1 MSVASESVVPSAFAR
16 ASVALR
22 IALRELR
29 GGVRGFG
36 VFLACLAIG
45 VTAIAGVGSF
55 ARALSDGMLCE
66 GERILGG
73 DISFSIIHRQV
84 NPAEMDFLKG
94 RGVVSEIA
102 SMRAMTRVTNG
113 AATLVELKAVDG
125 NYPLNGRIELDPNV
139 PLPRALQKV
148 GNRYGAVAEPTLLLR
163 LGVTPGAEIKI
174 GEATFLIT
182 ASIVSEPDRV
192 AAGVGFGP
200 RLIISQ
206 EALQATGLI
215 QPGSL
220 VRWSY
225 RVRMADPS
233 QASIQSM
240 QAQARDLFP
249 NAGWEIRTRSS
260 VSPQLERN
268 VRRLAEFLTL
278 VGLTAL
284 LVGGV
289 GVANAVMHYL
299 ERKRADIATLK
310 AVGASGGTVFSIY
323 LAEIGIIAI
332 LGIALGLVVG
342 TALPFL
348 VTSLFGKL
356 IPLPLAPGI
365 HLSVMALATA
375 FGILVALAFA
385 LWPLGRAH
393 DVPVSALFRDTVSED
408 RRLPRR
414 RYIAMV
420 VLAVASLA
428 ALALLVAESRRIAL
442 IYIVAAAGIF
452 LVLRLLAWG
461 LMALAAKLPRPR
473 STALRLALVNIH
485 RPGALTPSVVLS
497 LGLGLALL
505 VTLTLI
511 DGNLRRQLTQSLP
524 KSAPSFFFV
533 DVPSHD
539 VERFNAFIKQNGG
552 TGELTE
558 VPMLRGRILRVK
570 DVAADQVKV
579 DPEQAWVLQ
588 SDRGITFTE
597 ALPEGSMLV
606 AGEWWPQDYNGPP
619 LVSFEKRAADGLGVK
634 VGDKV
639 AVNVL
644 GRTIEATIANLRT
657 VEWES
662 LGINFVMLF
671 SPNTFRGAPHTILA
685 TLSYPDGGN
694 QKAEIELQRA
704 VANEFPAI
712 TTVRVKEALDAINT
726 LVADLAV
733 AVRSASSVTLIASI
747 LVLAGALA
755 AGHHSRVYDAV
766 ILKTLGATR
775 RRLLLAYGIE
785 YAILGLA
792 TAIFATAAGAVAAWF
807 VVENVMNFRFRFEPA
822 AAGAAAL
829 TAVVL
834 TIGLGLIGT
843 WRALGQ
849 KPAPVLR
856 NL

>member
-1 MSVASESVVPSAFAR
+1 MSLAAGAPQASFFSRYAI
-16 ASVALR
+16 ALKL
-22 IALRELR
+22 ALRELR

-55 ARALSDGMLCE
+55 ARALSDGMLRE

-73 DISFSIIHRQV
+73 DISFSLIHRQAD
-84 NPAEMDFLKG
+84 PAEMTFLKG
-94 RGVVSEIA
+94 KGAVSEIA
-102 SMRAMTRVTNG
+102 SLRAMARVTNG
-113 AATLVELKAVDG
+113 AATLVELKAVDDA
-125 NYPLNGRIELDPNV
+125 YPLNGKVELDPNV
-139 PLPRALQKV
+139 PLGRALQKV
-148 GNRYGAVAEPTLLLR
+148 GERYGAVAEQALLIR
-163 LGVTPGAEIKI
+163 LGILPGTEIKI
-174 GEATFLIT
+174 GEATFLVT
-182 ASIVSEPDRV
+182 AAIVQEPDRV
-192 AAGVGFGP
+192 AAGIGFGP

-206 EALQATGLI
+206 EGLQATGLI

-225 RVRMADPS
+225 RVRLNDPGYP
-233 QASIQSM
+233 AIQFM
-240 QAQARDLFP
+240 QEQARDLFP
-249 NAGWEIRTRSS
+249 NAGWEVRTRSS

-284 LVGGV
+284 LIGGV

-299 ERKRADIATLK
+299 DRKRADIATLK

-323 LAEIGIIAI
+323 LAEIGIIA
-332 LGIALGLVVG
+332 GIGIVIGLIFG
-342 TALPFL
+342 TLLPFAIA
-348 VTSLFGKL
+348 SFFGRL
-356 IPLPLAPGI
+356 IPLPLAPGF
-365 HLSVMALATA
+365 HPDVMLLATA

-393 DVPVSALFRDTVSED
+393 DVPVSALFRDNVEQTS
-408 RRLPRR
+408 RLPRT
-414 RYIAMV
+414 RYIAFV
-420 VLAVASLA
+420 VLAVAALA
-428 ALALLVAESRRIAL
+428 ALALLTAESRRIAL
-442 IYIVAAAGIF
+442 IYIVAAAAIF

-461 LMALAAKLPRPR
+461 LMRIAARLPRPR
-473 STALRLALVNIH
+473 STALRLALANTH

-511 DGNLRRQLTQSLP
+511 DTNLRRQLTQALP

-533 DVPSHD
+533 DVPSND
-539 VERFNAFIKQNGG
+539 VERFNAFIKQNGSG
-552 TGELTE
+552 GELTE
-558 VPMLRGRILRVK
+558 VPMLRGRILSVK
-570 DVAADQVKV
+570 GVPADQVKV
-579 DPEQAWVLQ
+579 EAEQAWVLQ

-597 ALPEGSMLV
+597 TLPAGSVLV
-606 AGEWWPQDYNGPP
+606 SGAWWSKDYSGPP
-619 LVSFEKRAADGLGVK
+619 LVSFEKRAADGLGLK

-639 AVNVL
+639 SVNVL
-644 GRTIEATIANLRT
+644 GRTIEATIANLRM

-685 TLSYPDGGN
+685 TLTYPNGGD
-694 QKAEIELQRA
+694 QRLELDLQRA
-704 VANEFPAI
+704 VANEFPAV
-712 TTVRVKEALDAINT
+712 TTVRVKEALQAINT
-726 LVADLAV
+726 VVSDIAV
-733 AVRSASSVTLIASI
+733 AVRGASAITLIASI

-775 RRLLLAYGIE
+775 ARLVLAYAIE
-785 YAILGLA
+785 YAILGLS
-792 TAIFATAAGAVAAWF
+792 TALFATAAGAIAAAF
-807 VVENVMNFRFRFEPA
+807 VVENVMNFSFRFDPRA
-822 AAGAAAL
+822 AAIAAS
-829 TAVVL
+829 TAVLL

>member
-1 MSVASESVVPSAFAR
+1 MSAVTANGASPSRLFV
-16 ASVALR
+16 SLKL
-22 IALRELR
+22 ALRELR

-55 ARALSDGMLCE
+55 ARALSDGMLRE
-66 GERILGG
+66 GGRILGG
-73 DISFSIIHRQV
+73 DISFSLIHRQT
-84 NPAEMDFLKG
+84 NPAEMDFLRS
-94 RGVVSEIA
+94 RGTVSEIA

-113 AATLVELKAVDG
+113 AATLVELKAVDA
-125 NYPLNGRIELDPNV
+125 NYPLDGKIELDPKV

-148 GNRYGAVAEPTLLLR
+148 GNRYGAVAEQTLLLR

-174 GEATFLIT
+174 GDATFVIT

-200 RLIISQ
+200 RLIVSQ
-206 EALQATGLI
+206 EGLQATGLV

-225 RVRMADPS
+225 RVKLAD
-233 QASIQSM
+233 QSDTSLLFT
-240 QAQARDLFP
+240 QRQARDLFP

-260 VSPQLERN
+260 ASPQLERN

-299 ERKRADIATLK
+299 ERKRADIATFK

-323 LAEIGIIAI
+323 LAEIGIIALI
-332 LGIALGLVVG
+332 GIGIGVVLGSAIPFVV
-342 TALPFL
+342 THF
-348 VTSLFGKL
+348 FGRA

-365 HLSVMALATA
+365 HLSVIALSAT
-375 FGILVALAFA
+375 FGLLVALAFA

-393 DVPVSALFRDTVSED
+393 DVPVSALFRDSVEQT
-408 RRLPRR
+408 RRFPRP
-414 RYIAMV
+414 RYVAMV
-420 VLAVASLA
+420 VAAIVVLAG
-428 ALALLVAESRRIAL
+428 LALLVAESRRIAL
-442 IYIVAAAGIF
+442 IYIVAAASIF
-452 LVLRLLAWG
+452 LVLRLLALG
-461 LMALAAKLPRPR
+461 LMAIAARLPRPR
-473 STALRLALVNIH
+473 STALRLALANIH

-511 DGNLRRQLTQSLP
+511 DGNLRRQLTQALP

-533 DVPSHD
+533 DIPSTD
-539 VERFNAFIKQNGG
+539 VERFNAFVKQTAPNA
-552 TGELTE
+552 ELTE
-558 VPMLRGRILRVK
+558 VPMLRGRILKVK
-570 DVAADQVKV
+570 GVPAEQVKP
-579 DPEQAWVLQ
+579 DSEQAWVLQ
-588 SDRGITFTE
+588 SDRGITYTDT
-597 ALPEGSMLV
+597 LPEGSVLTE
-606 AGEWWPQDYNGPP
+606 GEWWPKDYAGPP
-619 LVSFEKRAADGLGVK
+619 LVSFEKRAADGLGLR

-639 AVNVL
+639 SVNVL
-644 GRTIEATIANLRT
+644 GRTIEAQIANLRT

-685 TLSYPDGGN
+685 TLAYPGGGN

-704 VANEFPAI
+704 VASEFPAV
-712 TTVRVKEALDAINT
+712 TAVRVKEALEAINS
-726 LVADLAV
+726 LVADIAV
-733 AVRSASSVTLIASI
+733 AVRGASAVTLIASI

-775 RRLLLAYGIE
+775 ARLVFAYGIE

-822 AAGAAAL
+822 AAGIAAL
-829 TAVVL
+829 TAVLL

>member
-1 MSVASESVVPSAFAR
+1 MSAITASGASPSRMFV
-16 ASVALR
+16 SLKL
-22 IALRELR
+22 ALRELR

-55 ARALSDGMLCE
+55 ARALSDGMLRE
-66 GERILGG
+66 GGRILGG
-73 DISFSIIHRQV
+73 DISFSLIHRQTS
-84 NPAEMDFLKG
+84 PAEMDFLKS
-94 RGVVSEIA
+94 RGAVSEIA

-113 AATLVELKAVDG
+113 AATLVELKAVDA
-125 NYPLNGRIELDPNV
+125 NYPLDGKIELDPKV

-174 GEATFLIT
+174 GDATFVIT

-200 RLIISQ
+200 RLIVSQ
-206 EALQATGLI
+206 EGLQATGLV

-225 RVRMADPS
+225 RVKLADQS
-233 QASIQSM
+233 DASLLSTQV
-240 QAQARDLFP
+240 QARDLFP

-260 VSPQLERN
+260 ASPQLERN

-299 ERKRADIATLK
+299 ERKRADIATFK

-323 LAEIGIIAI
+323 LAEIGIIALI
-332 LGIALGLVVG
+332 GISIGVVLGSAIPFVV
-342 TALPFL
+342 THF
-348 VTSLFGKL
+348 FGRA

-365 HLSVMALATA
+365 HLSVIALSAA
-375 FGILVALAFA
+375 FGLLVALAFA

-393 DVPVSALFRDTVSED
+393 DVPVSALFRDSVEQT
-408 RRLPRR
+408 RRFPRP
-414 RYIAMV
+414 RYVVMVVAAIV
-420 VLAVASLA
+420 VLAG
-428 ALALLVAESRRIAL
+428 LALLVAESRRIAL
-442 IYIVAAAGIF
+442 IYIVAAAAIF

-461 LMALAAKLPRPR
+461 LMAIAVKLPRPR
-473 STALRLALVNIH
+473 STALRLALANIH

-511 DGNLRRQLTQSLP
+511 DGNLRRQLTQALP

-533 DVPSHD
+533 DIPSTD
-539 VERFNAFIKQNGG
+539 VERFNAFVKQAAPDA
-552 TGELTE
+552 ELTE
-558 VPMLRGRILRVK
+558 VPMLRGRILKVK
-570 DVAADQVKV
+570 EVPAEQVK
-579 DPEQAWVLQ
+579 PNSEQAWVLQ
-588 SDRGITFTE
+588 SDRGITYTDT
-597 ALPEGSMLV
+597 LPEGSVLTE
-606 AGEWWPQDYNGPP
+606 GEWWPKDYSGPP
-619 LVSFEKRAADGLGVK
+619 LVSFEKRAADGLGLR

-639 AVNVL
+639 SVNVL
-644 GRTIEATIANLRT
+644 GRTIDATIANLRT

-685 TLSYPDGGN
+685 TLAYPGGGN
-694 QKAEIELQRA
+694 QKAEIELQRS
-704 VANEFPAI
+704 VASEFPAV
-712 TTVRVKEALDAINT
+712 TAVRVKEALEAINT
-726 LVADLAV
+726 LVADIAV
-733 AVRSASSVTLIASI
+733 AVRGASAVTLIASI

-775 RRLLLAYGIE
+775 ARLVFAYGIE

-822 AAGAAAL
+822 AAGLAAL
-829 TAVVL
+829 TAVLL

>member
-1 MSVASESVVPSAFAR
+1 MSAVPANDSSLSR
-16 ASVALR
+16 AGVSLR

-29 GGVRGFG
+29 SGVRGFG

-55 ARALSDGMLCE
+55 ARALTDGMLRE
-66 GERILGG
+66 GSRILGG
-73 DISFSIIHRQV
+73 DIAFSLIHRQAG
-84 NPAEMDFLKG
+84 AEEMGFFKAQG
-94 RGVVSEIA
+94 AVSEIA
-102 SMRAMTRVTNG
+102 SMRAMTRAASG

-125 NYPLNGRIELDPNV
+125 AYPLVGRMQTDPQV
-139 PLPRALQKV
+139 PLSRALQKV
-148 GNRYGAVAEPTLLLR
+148 GNRYGAVAEQTLLLR
-163 LGVTPGAEIKI
+163 LGITPGVEVKI
-174 GEATFLIT
+174 GDATFLIT
-182 ASIVSEPDRV
+182 AVIMSEPDRV
-192 AAGVGFGP
+192 ATGVGFGP
-200 RLIISQ
+200 RLIVSQ
-206 EALQATGLI
+206 EGLAATGLI

-225 RVRMADPS
+225 RVRLAEGNHAALENT
-233 QASIQSM
+233 QR
-240 QAQARDLFP
+240 QARDLFP
-249 NAGWEIRTRSS
+249 NAGWEIRTRGSA
-260 VSPQLERN
+260 SPQLSRN
-268 VRRLAEFLTL
+268 LQRLAEFLTL

-299 ERKRADIATLK
+299 ERKRGDIATLK

-323 LAEIGIIAI
+323 LAEIGLIAI
-332 LGIALGLVVG
+332 AGIALGVIAG

-348 VTSLFGKL
+348 VASFFGKL

-365 HLSVMALATA
+365 HLSVIALATA

-393 DVPVSALFRDTVSED
+393 DVPVSALFRDTVEQTQ
-408 RRLPRR
+408 RLPRP

-420 VLAVASLA
+420 ALAVVSLA
-428 ALALLVAESRRIAL
+428 ALALLVAENRRIAL
-442 IYIVAAAGIF
+442 IYIVAAAAIF
-452 LVLRLLAWG
+452 LVLRLLAWA
-461 LMALAAKLPRPR
+461 LMAIAARLPRPR
-473 STALRLALVNIH
+473 STALRLALANIH

-511 DGNLRRQLTQSLP
+511 DGNMRRQLTQALP

-533 DVPSHD
+533 DIPSND
-539 VERFNAFIKQNGG
+539 VERFNAFIRQNSGEA
-552 TGELTE
+552 ELTE

-570 DVAADQVKV
+570 GVPADQVKV
-579 DPEQAWVLQ
+579 DAEQAWVLQ
-588 SDRGITFTE
+588 SDRGITFTDTF
-597 ALPEGSMLV
+597 PEGSTLI
-606 AGEWWPQDYNGPP
+606 AGEWWAKDYAGPP
-619 LVSFEKRAADGLGVK
+619 LVSFEKRAADGLGLK

-639 AVNVL
+639 SVNVL

-694 QKAEIELQRA
+694 QKAEVELQRA
-704 VANEFPAI
+704 VAGEFPAV
-712 TTVRVKEALDAINT
+712 TTVRVKEALQAINA
-726 LVADLAV
+726 LIADIAV
-733 AVRSASSVTLIASI
+733 AVRGASAVTLIASI

-755 AGHHSRVYDAV
+755 AGHHNRVYDAV

-775 RRLLLAYGIE
+775 GRLVLAYGIE

-792 TAIFATAAGAVAAWF
+792 TAIFATAAGAIAAWF
-807 VVENVMNFRFRFEPA
+807 VVENVMNFRFQFEPA
-822 AAGAAAL
+822 AAGTAAL

-834 TIGLGLIGT
+834 TISLGLIGT

>member
-1 MSVASESVVPSAFAR
+1 MSAVPANGASSLSRFA
-16 ASVALR
+16 VALK

-55 ARALSDGMLCE
+55 ARALSDGMLRE
-66 GERILGG
+66 GGRILGG
-73 DISFSIIHRQV
+73 DIAFSLIHRQA
-84 NPAEMDFLKG
+84 NPAEMDFFRG
-94 RGVVSEIA
+94 RGAVSEIG
-102 SMRAMTRVTNG
+102 SMRAMTRTTSG
-113 AATLVELKAVDG
+113 QATLVELKAVD
-125 NYPLNGRIELDPNV
+125 NAYPLNGKFQLEPNV

-148 GNRYGAVAEPTLLLR
+148 GNRFGAVAEQTLLLR
-163 LGVTPGAEIKI
+163 LGITPGVEIRI

-182 ASIVSEPDRV
+182 GVIVSEPDRV
-192 AAGVGFGP
+192 ATGVGFGP
-200 RLIISQ
+200 RLIVSQ

-225 RVRMADPS
+225 RVRLSDS
-233 QASIQSM
+233 SDGSLSFT
-240 QAQARDLFP
+240 QAQARELFP
-249 NAGWEIRTRSS
+249 NAGWEIRTRASA
-260 VSPQLERN
+260 SPQLERN

-299 ERKRADIATLK
+299 ERKRADIATFK
-310 AVGASGGTVFSIY
+310 AVGAPGGTVFSIY
-323 LAEIGIIAI
+323 LTEIGIIAI
-332 LGIALGLVVG
+332 IGIALGVIAG

-348 VTSLFGKL
+348 ITSLFGAL

-365 HLSVMALATA
+365 HFSVIALATA

-393 DVPVSALFRDTVSED
+393 DVPVSALFRDSVSEE

-414 RYIAMV
+414 RYIVMV
-420 VLAVASLA
+420 AVAVVSLA

-442 IYIVAAAGIF
+442 IYIVAAASIF
-452 LVLRLLAWG
+452 VVLRLLAMA
-461 LMALAAKLPRPR
+461 LMAIAAKLPRPR
-473 STALRLALVNIH
+473 STALRLALANIH

-533 DVPSHD
+533 DVPSND
-539 VERFNAFIKQNGG
+539 VERFNAFIRQHGG

-558 VPMLRGRILRVK
+558 VPMLRGRILGVK
-570 DVAADQVKV
+570 GVPADQVKV
-579 DPEQAWVLQ
+579 DPEQSWVLQ
-588 SDRGITFTE
+588 SDRGITFTDTF
-597 ALPEGSMLV
+597 PEGSALTS
-606 AGEWWPQDYNGPP
+606 GQWWPKDYSGPP
-619 LVSFEKRAADGLGVK
+619 LVSFEKRAADGLGLK

-685 TLSYPDGGN
+685 TLTFPDGGD
-694 QKAEIELQRA
+694 QKAEVELQRL
-704 VANEFPAI
+704 VANEFPAV
-712 TTVRVKEALDAINT
+712 TTVRVKEALQTINA
-726 LVADLAV
+726 LVADIAV
-733 AVRSASSVTLIASI
+733 AVRGASSVTLIASI

-755 AGHHSRVYDAV
+755 AGHHNRVYDAV

-775 RRLLLAYGIE
+775 MRLLFAYGAE

-807 VVENVMNFRFRFEPA
+807 VVENVMNFRFQFEPA
-822 AAGAAAL
+822 AAGLAAL

-834 TIGLGLIGT
+834 TVALGLIGT

>member
-1 MSVASESVVPSAFAR
+1 MSAIPANGASSSRFSVP
-16 ASVALR
+16 LK

-55 ARALSDGMLCE
+55 ARALSDGMLRE
-66 GERILGG
+66 GSRILGG
-73 DISFSIIHRQV
+73 DIAFSLIHRQAS
-84 NPAEMDFLKG
+84 PAEMDFFKG
-94 RGVVSEIA
+94 RGTVSEIGT
-102 SMRAMTRVTNG
+102 MRAMTRATSG

-125 NYPLNGRIELDPNV
+125 VYPLTGQVQLEPNV
-139 PLPRALQKV
+139 PLPKALFKI
-148 GNRYGAVAEPTLLLR
+148 GNRFGAVAEQTLLLR
-163 LGVTPGAEIKI
+163 LGITPGTEIKI
-174 GEATFLIT
+174 GDATFLIT
-182 ASIVSEPDRV
+182 ATIVSEPDRV

-206 EALQATGLI
+206 EGLQATGLV

-225 RVRMADPS
+225 RVRMNDGSYPG
-233 QASIQSM
+233 IELM
-240 QAQARDLFP
+240 QREARDQFP
-249 NAGWEIRTRSS
+249 NAGWEVRTRGSA
-260 VSPQLERN
+260 SPRLEQN

-323 LAEIGIIAI
+323 LTEIGIITLI
-332 LGIALGLVVG
+332 GIAIGVAAG
-342 TALPFL
+342 TALPFAI
-348 VTSLFGKL
+348 TSLFGKM

-365 HLSVMALATA
+365 HFSVIALAVA
-375 FGILVALAFA
+375 FGFLVALAFA

-393 DVPVSALFRDTVSED
+393 DVPVSALFRDAVEQNK
-408 RRLPRR
+408 RLPRR
-414 RYIAMV
+414 RYVAMV

-428 ALALLVAESRRIAL
+428 TLALLVAENRRIAL
-442 IYIVAAAGIF
+442 IYIVAAAAIF

-461 LMALAAKLPRPR
+461 LMTIAAKLPRPR
-473 STALRLALVNIH
+473 STALRLALANIH

-533 DVPSHD
+533 DIPSSD
-539 VERFNAFIKQNGG
+539 VERFNAFMKQNAGN
-552 TGELTE
+552 GELTE

-570 DVAADQVKV
+570 DTPADQVKV

-588 SDRGITFTE
+588 SDRGITFTD
-597 ALPEGSMLV
+597 ALPEGSTLV
-606 AGEWWPQDYNGPP
+606 SGEWWPKDYSGPP
-619 LVSFEKRAADGLGVK
+619 LVSFEKRAADGLGLK

-639 AVNVL
+639 SVNVL
-644 GRTIEATIANLRT
+644 GRTFEAQIANTRT

-685 TLSYPDGGN
+685 TLAYPGGGS
-694 QKAEIELQRA
+694 QKSEIELQRA
-704 VANEFPAI
+704 VAGEFPAV
-712 TTVRVKEALDAINT
+712 TTVRVKEALEAINA
-726 LVADLAV
+726 LVADIALAV
-733 AVRSASSVTLIASI
+733 RGASSVTLIASI

-755 AGHHSRVYDAV
+755 AGHHNRVYDAV

-775 RRLLLAYGIE
+775 TRLLLAYGME

-822 AAGAAAL
+822 AAGIAAL

-834 TIGLGLIGT
+834 TVALGLIGT

>member
-1 MSVASESVVPSAFAR
+1 MSAVTANETSSISRFVVS
-16 ASVALR
+16 LR

-55 ARALSDGMLCE
+55 ARALSDGMLRE
-66 GERILGG
+66 GSRILGG
-73 DISFSIIHRQV
+73 DIAFSLIHRQAG
-84 NPAEMDFLKG
+84 PAEMDFFKSQG
-94 RGVVSEIA
+94 AVSEIA
-102 SMRAMTRVTNG
+102 SMRAMTRATNG
-113 AATLVELKAVDG
+113 SATLVELKAVD
-125 NYPLNGRIELDPNV
+125 NAYPLTGQIQIEPNV
-139 PLPRALQKV
+139 PLSKALLRV
-148 GNRYGAVAEPTLLLR
+148 GNRYGAVAEQTLLLR
-163 LGVTPGAEIKI
+163 LGITPGTEVKI
-174 GEATFLIT
+174 GDATFLIT
-182 ASIVSEPDRV
+182 STIVSEPDRV
-192 AAGVGFGP
+192 GTGVGFGP
-200 RLIISQ
+200 RLIVSQ
-206 EALQATGLI
+206 EGLQATGLI

-225 RVRMADPS
+225 RVRMNDGSYPS
-233 QASIQSM
+233 LELM
-240 QAQARDLFP
+240 QRQARDQFP
-249 NAGWEIRTRSS
+249 DAGWEIRTRGSA
-260 VSPQLERN
+260 SPQLSRN
-268 VRRLAEFLTL
+268 VQRLAEFLTL

-323 LAEIGIIAI
+323 LTEIGIIALI
-332 LGIALGLVVG
+332 GIAIGVVAG
-342 TALPFL
+342 TALPFAI
-348 VTSLFGKL
+348 TSLFGKL

-365 HLSVMALATA
+365 HFSVIALATA

-393 DVPVSALFRDTVSED
+393 DVPVSALFRDTVEQNN
-408 RRLPRR
+408 RLPRS
-414 RYIAMV
+414 RYVLMV
-420 VLAVASLA
+420 VLAVGSLA
-428 ALALLVAESRRIAL
+428 TLALLVAESRRIAL
-442 IYIVAAAGIF
+442 IYIVSAAAIF
-452 LVLRLLAWG
+452 VVLRVLAWG
-461 LMALAAKLPRPR
+461 LMKIAAALPRPR
-473 STALRLALVNIH
+473 STALRLALANIH

-533 DVPSHD
+533 DIPNSD

-552 TGELTE
+552 DGELTE

-570 DVAADQVKV
+570 DVPADQVKV

-597 ALPEGSMLV
+597 TFPEGSTLV
-606 AGEWWPQDYNGPP
+606 SGEWWPKDYSGPP
-619 LVSFEKRAADGLGVK
+619 LVSFEKRAADGLGLK

-639 AVNVL
+639 SVNVL

-685 TLSYPDGGN
+685 TLSYPSGGN
-694 QKAEIELQRA
+694 QKIEIDLQRA
-704 VANEFPAI
+704 VAGEFPAV
-712 TTVRVKEALDAINT
+712 TTVRVKEALEAINA
-726 LVADLAV
+726 LVADIAI
-733 AVRSASSVTLIASI
+733 AVRGASAVTLIASI

-755 AGHHSRVYDAV
+755 AGHHNRVYDAV

-775 RRLLLAYGIE
+775 SRLLLAYAAE

-792 TAIFATAAGAVAAWF
+792 TAVFATAAGAVAAWF
-807 VVENVMNFRFRFEPA
+807 VVENVMNFRFQFEPA

>member
-1 MSVASESVVPSAFAR
+1 MSAVTTNGSSLSR
-16 ASVALR
+16 MGTSLR

-55 ARALSDGMLCE
+55 ARALSDGMLRE
-66 GERILGG
+66 GGRILGG
-73 DISFSIIHRQV
+73 DLAFYLIHRQA
-84 NPAEMDFLKG
+84 NPAEMDFFKAKG
-94 RGVVSEIA
+94 AVSEIA
-102 SMRAMTRVTNG
+102 SLRAMTRAANG
-113 AATLVELKAVDG
+113 AATLVELKAVDSA
-125 NYPLNGRIELDPNV
+125 YPLTGRIQTEPNV
-139 PLPRALQKV
+139 PLARALQKV
-148 GNRYGAVAEPTLLLR
+148 GNRYGAVAESTLLLR
-163 LGVTPGAEIKI
+163 LSITPGTEVKI
-174 GEATFLIT
+174 GDATFVIT
-182 ASIVSEPDRV
+182 AAIVSEPDRV
-192 AAGVGFGP
+192 ATGVGFGP
-200 RLIISQ
+200 RLIVSQ
-206 EALQATGLI
+206 EALQAAGLI

-220 VRWSY
+220 VRWGY
-225 RVRMADPS
+225 RVKLNDGS
-233 QASIQSM
+233 DASLDATQV
-240 QAQARDLFP
+240 QARDLFP

-260 VSPQLERN
+260 ASPQLERN

-323 LAEIGIIAI
+323 LAEIGVIAI
-332 LGIALGLVVG
+332 VGIAIGVVAG
-342 TALPFL
+342 TALPFAI
-348 VTSLFGKL
+348 TSLFGKL

-365 HLSVMALATA
+365 HFSVIALATA

-393 DVPVSALFRDTVSED
+393 DVPVSALFRDAVEQSN
-408 RRLPRR
+408 RLPRR
-414 RYIAMV
+414 RYVLMV
-420 VLAVASLA
+420 VLAVVSLA
-428 ALALLVAESRRIAL
+428 TLALFVAESRRIAL
-442 IYIVAAAGIF
+442 IYIVAAAAIF
-452 LVLRLLAWG
+452 LVLRILAWG
-461 LMALAAKLPRPR
+461 LMAIAAKLPRPR
-473 STALRLALVNIH
+473 STALRLAISNIH

-533 DVPSHD
+533 DIPNND

-552 TGELTE
+552 NAELSE

-570 DVAADQVKV
+570 DTPADQVKV

-588 SDRGITFTE
+588 SDRGITFTDTF
-597 ALPEGSMLV
+597 PEGSTLV
-606 AGEWWPQDYNGPP
+606 SGEWWPKDYSGPP
-619 LVSFEKRAADGLGVK
+619 LVSFEKRAADGLGLK

-639 AVNVL
+639 SVNVL
-644 GRTIEATIANLRT
+644 GRTIEAQIANLRT

-685 TLSYPDGGN
+685 TLTYPGGGN
-694 QKAEIELQRA
+694 QKAEIDLQRA
-704 VANEFPAI
+704 VAGEFPAI
-712 TTVRVKEALDAINT
+712 TTVRVKEALEAINS
-726 LVADLAV
+726 LVADIAV
-733 AVRSASSVTLIASI
+733 AVRGASSVTLIASI

-755 AGHHSRVYDAV
+755 AGHHNRVYDAV

-775 RRLLLAYGIE
+775 SRLLLAYGAE

-822 AAGAAAL
+822 AAGIAAL

>member
-1 MSVASESVVPSAFAR
+1 MSAVPANGASSLSRFA
-16 ASVALR
+16 VALK

-55 ARALSDGMLCE
+55 ARALSDGMLRE
-66 GERILGG
+66 GGRILGG
-73 DISFSIIHRQV
+73 DIAFSLIHRQA
-84 NPAEMDFLKG
+84 NPAEMDFFRG
-94 RGVVSEIA
+94 RGAVSEIG
-102 SMRAMTRVTNG
+102 SMRAMTRTTSG
-113 AATLVELKAVDG
+113 QATLVELKAVD
-125 NYPLNGRIELDPNV
+125 NAYPLNGKFQLEPNV

-148 GNRYGAVAEPTLLLR
+148 GNRFGAVAEQTLLLR
-163 LGVTPGAEIKI
+163 LGITPGVEIRI

-182 ASIVSEPDRV
+182 GVIVSEPDRV
-192 AAGVGFGP
+192 ATGVGFGP
-200 RLIISQ
+200 RLIVSQ
-206 EALQATGLI
+206 EALQAT
-215 QPGSL
+215 
-220 VRWSY
+220 
-225 RVRMADPS
+225 
-233 QASIQSM
+233 
-240 QAQARDLFP
+240 
-249 NAGWEIRTRSS
+249 NAGWEIRTRASA
-260 VSPQLERN
+260 SPQLERN

-299 ERKRADIATLK
+299 ERKRADIATFK
-310 AVGASGGTVFSIY
+310 AVGAPGGTVFSIY
-323 LAEIGIIAI
+323 LTEIGIIAI
-332 LGIALGLVVG
+332 IGIALGVIAG

-348 VTSLFGKL
+348 ITSLFGAL

-365 HLSVMALATA
+365 HFSVIALATA
-375 FGILVALAFA
+375 FGVLVALAFA

-393 DVPVSALFRDTVSED
+393 DVPVSALFRDSVSED

-414 RYIAMV
+414 RYIVMV
-420 VLAVASLA
+420 AVAVVSLA

-442 IYIVAAAGIF
+442 IYIVAAASIF
-452 LVLRLLAWG
+452 VVLRLLAMA
-461 LMALAAKLPRPR
+461 LMAIAARLPRPR
-473 STALRLALVNIH
+473 STALRLALANIH

-533 DVPSHD
+533 DVPSND
-539 VERFNAFIKQNGG
+539 VERFNAFIRQHGG

-558 VPMLRGRILRVK
+558 VPMLRGRILGVK
-570 DVAADQVKV
+570 GVPADQVKV
-579 DPEQAWVLQ
+579 DPEQSWVLQ
-588 SDRGITFTE
+588 SDRGITFTDTF
-597 ALPEGSMLV
+597 PEGSTLTS
-606 AGEWWPQDYNGPP
+606 GQWWPKDYSGPP
-619 LVSFEKRAADGLGVK
+619 LVSFEKRAADGLGLK

-685 TLSYPDGGN
+685 TLTFPDGGD
-694 QKAEIELQRA
+694 QKAEVELQRL
-704 VANEFPAI
+704 VANEFPAV
-712 TTVRVKEALDAINT
+712 TTVRVKEALQTINA
-726 LVADLAV
+726 LVADIAV
-733 AVRSASSVTLIASI
+733 AVRGASSVTLIASI

-755 AGHHSRVYDAV
+755 AGHHNRVYDAV

-775 RRLLLAYGIE
+775 MRLLFAYGAE

-807 VVENVMNFRFRFEPA
+807 VVENVMNFRFQFEPA
-822 AAGAAAL
+822 AAGLAAL

-834 TIGLGLIGT
+834 TVALGLIGT

-849 KPAPVLR
+849 KPATVLR

>member
-1 MSVASESVVPSAFAR
+1 MSAVSVNTAGRSR
-16 ASVALR
+16 LR
-22 IALRELR
+22 TSMKIALRELR

-36 VFLACLAIG
+36 VFLACIAIG

-55 ARALSDGMLCE
+55 ARALSDGMLRE
-66 GERILGG
+66 GSRILGG
-73 DISFSIIHRQV
+73 DISFSLIHRQ
-84 NPAEMDFLKG
+84 ADGTELDFFKSKG
-94 RGVVSEIA
+94 AVSEVA
-102 SMRAMTRVTNG
+102 SMRAMTRATSG

-125 NYPLNGRIELDPNV
+125 AYPLNGSIQTDPQV
-139 PLPRALQKV
+139 PLARALQKV
-148 GNRYGAVAEPTLLLR
+148 GNRYGAVAEQTLLLR
-163 LGVTPGAEIKI
+163 LGITPGTEVKI
-174 GEATFLIT
+174 GDATFLIT
-182 ASIVSEPDRV
+182 ATIVSEPDRV

-200 RLIISQ
+200 RLIVSS
-206 EALQATGLI
+206 EGLQATGLI

-220 VRWSY
+220 VRFSY
-225 RVRMADPS
+225 RVRLNDPS
-233 QASIQSM
+233 DNAM
-240 QAQARDLFP
+240 QTVHTQARDLFP

-260 VSPQLERN
+260 ASPGLERN

-299 ERKRADIATLK
+299 ERKRADIATYK
-310 AVGASGGTVFSIY
+310 AVGASGGTIFSIY
-323 LAEIGIIAI
+323 LAEIGIIAFI
-332 LGIALGLVVG
+332 GIALGLVAG

-348 VTSLFGKL
+348 ITSLFGKL

-365 HLSVMALATA
+365 HLSVIALATA

-393 DVPVSALFRDTVSED
+393 DVPVSALFRDNVED
-408 RRLPRR
+408 ARRLPRP

-420 VLAVASLA
+420 VFAVVALAT
-428 ALALLVAESRRIAL
+428 LALLVAESRRIAL
-442 IYIVAAAGIF
+442 IYIVASAGIF
-452 LVLRLLAWG
+452 LVLRLLAWA
-461 LMALAAKLPRPR
+461 LMTIAAKLPRPR
-473 STALRLALVNIH
+473 STGLRLALANIH

-511 DGNLRRQLTQSLP
+511 DGNLRRQLTQALP

-533 DVPSHD
+533 DIPSND
-539 VERFNAFIKQNGG
+539 VERFNAFVRERSANA
-552 TGELTE
+552 ELTE

-570 DVAADQVKV
+570 DVPADQVKV
-579 DPEQAWVLQ
+579 DAEQAWVLQ

-597 ALPEGSMLV
+597 NLPEGSVLV
-606 AGEWWPQDYNGPP
+606 DGQWWPKDYSGPP
-619 LVSFEKRAADGLGVK
+619 LVSFEKRAADGLGLK

-639 AVNVL
+639 SVNVL

-694 QKAEIELQRA
+694 QKTEVDLQRD
-704 VANEFPAI
+704 VAGEFPAV
-712 TTVRVKEALDAINT
+712 TTVRVKEALEAINS
-726 LVADLAV
+726 LVADIAV
-733 AVRSASSVTLIASI
+733 AVRGASAVTLIASI

-775 RRLLLAYGIE
+775 ARLLFAYGAE

-792 TAIFATAAGAVAAWF
+792 TALFATAAGAVAAWF
-807 VVENVMNFRFRFEPA
+807 VVENVMNFKFQFEPA
-822 AAGAAAL
+822 AAGIAAL

-834 TIGLGLIGT
+834 TVALGLIGT

>member
-1 MSVASESVVPSAFAR
+1 MSAVTANGASSASRFGV
-16 ASVALR
+16 SLK

-55 ARALSDGMLCE
+55 ARALSDGMLRE
-66 GERILGG
+66 GSRILGG
-73 DISFSIIHRQV
+73 DIAFSLIHRQAA
-84 NPAEMDFLKG
+84 PAEMDFFKNK
-94 RGVVSEIA
+94 GVVSEIGT
-102 SMRAMTRVTNG
+102 MRAMTRATSG

-125 NYPLNGRIELDPNV
+125 VYPLTGRIQLEPNAS
-139 PLPRALQKV
+139 LPKALLKV
-148 GNRYGAVAEPTLLLR
+148 GNRFGAVAEQTLLLR
-163 LGVTPGAEIKI
+163 LGITPGTEIKI
-174 GEATFLIT
+174 GDATFLIT
-182 ASIVSEPDRV
+182 ATIVSEPDRV

-206 EALQATGLI
+206 EGLQATGLV

-220 VRWSY
+220 IRWSY
-225 RVRMADPS
+225 RVRLSDGSDNALL
-233 QASIQSM
+233 AT

-249 NAGWEIRTRSS
+249 NAGWEVRTRSS
-260 VSPQLERN
+260 ASPRLEQN

-323 LAEIGIIAI
+323 LAQIGLITLI
-332 LGIALGLVVG
+332 GIALGVIAG
-342 TALPFL
+342 TALPFAI
-348 VTSLFGKL
+348 TSLFGKL

-365 HLSVMALATA
+365 HFSVIALATA

-393 DVPVSALFRDTVSED
+393 DVPVSALFRDTVEQGN
-408 RRLPRR
+408 RLPRR
-414 RYIAMV
+414 RYVLMV

-428 ALALLVAESRRIAL
+428 TLALLVAESRRIAL
-442 IYIVAAAGIF
+442 IYIVAAAAIF
-452 LVLRLLAWG
+452 LVLRLLAWA
-461 LMALAAKLPRPR
+461 LMAIAAKLPRPR
-473 STALRLALVNIH
+473 STALRLALANIH

-533 DVPSHD
+533 DIPSSD
-539 VERFNAFIKQNGG
+539 VERFNAFIKHHGSN
-552 TGELTE
+552 GELSE

-570 DVAADQVKV
+570 DVPSDQVKV
-579 DPEQAWVLQ
+579 LDPEQAWVLQ
-588 SDRGITFTE
+588 SDRGITFTD
-597 ALPEGSMLV
+597 ALPEGSSLV
-606 AGEWWPQDYNGPP
+606 AGEWWPKDYSGPP
-619 LVSFEKRAADGLGVK
+619 LVSFEKRAADGLGLK

-639 AVNVL
+639 SVNVL
-644 GRTIEATIANLRT
+644 GRTIEAQIANLRT

-685 TLSYPDGGN
+685 TLTYPGGGS
-694 QKAEIELQRA
+694 QKSEIELQRA
-704 VANEFPAI
+704 VAGEFPAV
-712 TTVRVKEALDAINT
+712 TTVRVKEALEAINA
-726 LVADLAV
+726 LVADIAI
-733 AVRSASSVTLIASI
+733 AVRGASSVTLIASI

-755 AGHHSRVYDAV
+755 AGHHNRVYDAV

-775 RRLLLAYGIE
+775 MRLLLAYGME

-792 TAIFATAAGAVAAWF
+792 TAVFATAAGAVAAWF

-822 AAGAAAL
+822 AAGLAAL

>member
-1 MSVASESVVPSAFAR
+1 MSAVTANGASTSRFGVSLKF
-16 ASVALR
+16 
-22 IALRELR
+22 ALRELR

-36 VFLACLAIG
+36 VFLACIAIG

-55 ARALSDGMLCE
+55 ARALSDGMLRE
-66 GERILGG
+66 GSRILGG
-73 DISFSIIHRQV
+73 DIAFSLIHRQAS
-84 NPAEMDFLKG
+84 PAEMAFFKSKG
-94 RGVVSEIA
+94 AVSEIG
-102 SMRAMTRVTNG
+102 SMRAMTRATSG

-125 NYPLNGRIELDPNV
+125 AYPLNGLFQLEPNV
-139 PLPRALQKV
+139 PLPKALLRV
-148 GNRYGAVAEPTLLLR
+148 GNRFGAVVEQTLLLR
-163 LGVTPGAEIKI
+163 LGVTVGTEIRI

-182 ASIVSEPDRV
+182 GTIVSEPDRV

-200 RLIISQ
+200 RIIISQ
-206 EALQATGLI
+206 EGLQATGLV

-225 RVRMADPS
+225 RVRMNDGSYPG
-233 QASIQSM
+233 IELM
-240 QAQARDLFP
+240 QREARDQFP
-249 NAGWEIRTRSS
+249 SAGWEVRTRASA
-260 VSPQLERN
+260 SPRLEQN
-268 VRRLAEFLTL
+268 VKRLAEFLTL

-323 LAEIGIIAI
+323 LAEIGIIALI
-332 LGIALGLVVG
+332 GIALGVVAG

-348 VTSLFGKL
+348 ITSLFGKL

-365 HLSVMALATA
+365 HLSVILLATA

-393 DVPVSALFRDTVSED
+393 DVPVSALFRDTVEQGN
-408 RRLPRR
+408 RWPRR
-414 RYIAMV
+414 RYVVMV
-420 VLAVASLA
+420 VLAVA
-428 ALALLVAESRRIAL
+428 ALALLAFLVAESRRIAL
-442 IYIVAAAGIF
+442 IYIVAAAAIF
-452 LVLRLLAWG
+452 VVLRLLAWA
-461 LMALAAKLPRPR
+461 LMTIAAKLPRPR
-473 STALRLALVNIH
+473 STALRLALANIH

-533 DVPSHD
+533 DIPSTD
-539 VERFNAFIKQNGG
+539 VEQFNAFIKQRGG
-552 TGELTE
+552 TGELSE

-570 DVAADQVKV
+570 DVPADQVKVV

-588 SDRGITFTE
+588 SDRGITFTDN
-597 ALPEGSMLV
+597 LPEGSTMV
-606 AGEWWPQDYNGPP
+606 AGQWWPRDYAGPP
-619 LVSFEKRAADGLGVK
+619 LVSFEKRAADGLGLK

-639 AVNVL
+639 SVNVL

-685 TLSYPDGGN
+685 TLTYPDGGS
-694 QKAEIELQRA
+694 KAAEIELQRA
-704 VANEFPAI
+704 VANEFPAV
-712 TTVRVKEALDAINT
+712 TTVRVKEALEAINA
-726 LVADLAV
+726 LVADIAI
-733 AVRSASSVTLIASI
+733 AVRGASSVTLIASI

-755 AGHHSRVYDAV
+755 AGHHNRVYDAV

-775 RRLLLAYGIE
+775 MRLLLAYGLE

-792 TAIFATAAGAVAAWF
+792 TAVFATAAGAVAAWF

-822 AAGAAAL
+822 AAGIAAL

-834 TIGLGLIGT
+834 TVALGLIGT

>member
-1 MSVASESVVPSAFAR
+1 MSAVPANGATSLSRFA
-16 ASVALR
+16 VALK

-55 ARALSDGMLCE
+55 ARALSDGMLRE
-66 GERILGG
+66 GGRILGG
-73 DISFSIIHRQV
+73 DIAFSLIHRQA
-84 NPAEMDFLKG
+84 NPAEMDFFRG
-94 RGVVSEIA
+94 RGAVSEIG
-102 SMRAMTRVTNG
+102 SMRAMTRTTSG
-113 AATLVELKAVDG
+113 QATLVELKAVDG
-125 NYPLNGRIELDPNV
+125 AYPLNGKFQLEPNV

-148 GNRYGAVAEPTLLLR
+148 GNRYGAVAEQTLLLR
-163 LGVTPGAEIKI
+163 LGITPGVEIRI

-182 ASIVSEPDRV
+182 GVIVSEPDRV
-192 AAGVGFGP
+192 ATGVGFGP
-200 RLIISQ
+200 RLIVSQ

-225 RVRMADPS
+225 RVRLSDSSDGSLAVT
-233 QASIQSM
+233 
-240 QAQARDLFP
+240 QAQARELFP
-249 NAGWEIRTRSS
+249 NAGWEVRTRASA
-260 VSPQLERN
+260 SPQLERN

-299 ERKRADIATLK
+299 ERKRADIATFK
-310 AVGASGGTVFSIY
+310 AVGAPGGTVFSIY
-323 LAEIGIIAI
+323 LTEIGIIAI
-332 LGIALGLVVG
+332 VGIALGVVAG

-348 VTSLFGKL
+348 ITSLFGAL

-365 HLSVMALATA
+365 HFSVIALATA

-393 DVPVSALFRDTVSED
+393 DVPVSALFRDSVSED

-414 RYIAMV
+414 RYIVMV
-420 VLAVASLA
+420 AVAVVSLA

-442 IYIVAAAGIF
+442 IYIVAAASIF
-452 LVLRLLAWG
+452 VVLRLLA
-461 LMALAAKLPRPR
+461 MALMKIAARLPRPR
-473 STALRLALVNIH
+473 STALRLALSNIH

-533 DVPSHD
+533 DVPSND
-539 VERFNAFIKQNGG
+539 IERFNAFIRQHGG

-558 VPMLRGRILRVK
+558 VPMLRGRILGVK
-570 DVAADQVKV
+570 GVPADQVKV

-588 SDRGITFTE
+588 SDRGITFTDTF
-597 ALPEGSMLV
+597 PEGSTLV
-606 AGEWWPQDYNGPP
+606 SGQWWPKDYSGPP
-619 LVSFEKRAADGLGVK
+619 LVSFEKRAADGLGLK
-634 VGDKV
+634 AGDKV
-639 AVNVL
+639 SVNVL

-685 TLSYPDGGN
+685 TLTFPDGGD
-694 QKAEIELQRA
+694 QKAEVELQRL
-704 VANEFPAI
+704 VANEFPAV
-712 TTVRVKEALDAINT
+712 TTVRVKEALQTINA
-726 LVADLAV
+726 LVADIAV
-733 AVRSASSVTLIASI
+733 AVRGASSVTLIASI

-755 AGHHSRVYDAV
+755 AGHHNRVYDAV

-775 RRLLLAYGIE
+775 MRLLFAYGAE

-807 VVENVMNFRFRFEPA
+807 VVENVMNFRFQFEPA
-822 AAGAAAL
+822 AAGLAAL

-834 TIGLGLIGT
+834 TVALGLIGT

>member
-1 MSVASESVVPSAFAR
+1 MSAVAANGTSP
-16 ASVALR
+16 ASRFGVSLR

-55 ARALSDGMLCE
+55 ARALSDGMLRE
-66 GERILGG
+66 GSRILGG
-73 DISFSIIHRQV
+73 DIAFSLIHRQAS
-84 NPAEMDFLKG
+84 PAEMDFFKNKG
-94 RGVVSEIA
+94 TVSEIGT
-102 SMRAMTRVTNG
+102 MRAMTRATSG

-125 NYPLNGRIELDPNV
+125 AYPLNGQVQLEPNAS
-139 PLPRALQKV
+139 LSKALLKV
-148 GNRYGAVAEPTLLLR
+148 GNRFGAVAEQTLLLR
-163 LGVTPGAEIKI
+163 LGITPGTEIKI
-174 GEATFLIT
+174 GDATFLIT
-182 ASIVSEPDRV
+182 ATIVSEPDRV

-206 EALQATGLI
+206 EGLQATGLV

-225 RVRMADPS
+225 RVRLNEGSDGALL
-233 QASIQSM
+233 AT
-240 QAQARDLFP
+240 QAQARELFP
-249 NAGWEIRTRSS
+249 NAGWEVRTRSS
-260 VSPQLERN
+260 ASPRLEQN

-323 LAEIGIIAI
+323 LTEIGIIAI
-332 LGIALGLVVG
+332 IGIALGVAAG
-342 TALPFL
+342 TALPFAIA
-348 VTSLFGKL
+348 SLFGKL
-356 IPLPLAPGI
+356 IPLPLAPGV
-365 HLSVMALATA
+365 HLGVIALATA

-393 DVPVSALFRDTVSED
+393 DVPVSALFRDAVEQGKQ
-408 RRLPRR
+408 LPRR
-414 RYIAMV
+414 RYVLMV

-428 ALALLVAESRRIAL
+428 TLALLVAESRRIAL
-442 IYIVAAAGIF
+442 IYIVAAAAIF
-452 LVLRLLAWG
+452 LVLRLLAWA
-461 LMALAAKLPRPR
+461 LMTIAAKLPRPR
-473 STALRLALVNIH
+473 STALRLALANIH

-533 DVPSHD
+533 DIPSND
-539 VERFNAFIKQNGG
+539 VERFNAFMKQNAGS
-552 TGELTE
+552 GELSE

-570 DVAADQVKV
+570 DVPADQVKA

-588 SDRGITFTE
+588 SDRGITFTDTF
-597 ALPEGSMLV
+597 PEGSTLV
-606 AGEWWPQDYNGPP
+606 SGEWWPKDYSGPP
-619 LVSFEKRAADGLGVK
+619 LVSFEKRAADGLGLK

-639 AVNVL
+639 SVNVL
-644 GRTIEATIANLRT
+644 GRTIEAQIANLRT

-685 TLSYPDGGN
+685 TLTYPDGGS
-694 QKAEIELQRA
+694 QKSEIELQRA
-704 VANEFPAI
+704 VAGEFPAV
-712 TTVRVKEALDAINT
+712 TTVRVKEALEAINA
-726 LVADLAV
+726 LVADIALAV
-733 AVRSASSVTLIASI
+733 RGASSVTLIASI

-755 AGHHSRVYDAV
+755 AGHHNRVYDAV

-775 RRLLLAYGIE
+775 ARLLLAYGTE

-807 VVENVMNFRFRFEPA
+807 VVENVMNFRFQFEPA
-822 AAGAAAL
+822 AAGIAAL

>member
-1 MSVASESVVPSAFAR
+1 MSAVPANGATSLSRFA
-16 ASVALR
+16 VALK

-55 ARALSDGMLCE
+55 ARALSDGMLRE
-66 GERILGG
+66 GGRILGG
-73 DISFSIIHRQV
+73 DIAFSLIHRQA
-84 NPAEMDFLKG
+84 NPAEMDFFRG
-94 RGVVSEIA
+94 RGAVSEIG
-102 SMRAMTRVTNG
+102 SMRAMTRTTSG
-113 AATLVELKAVDG
+113 QATLVELKAVD
-125 NYPLNGRIELDPNV
+125 NAYPLNGKFQLEPNV

-148 GNRYGAVAEPTLLLR
+148 GNRFGAVAEQTLLLR
-163 LGVTPGAEIKI
+163 LGITPGVEIRI

-182 ASIVSEPDRV
+182 GVIVSEPDRV
-192 AAGVGFGP
+192 ATGVGFGP
-200 RLIISQ
+200 RLIVSQ

-225 RVRMADPS
+225 RVRLQDSSDGSLAFT
-233 QASIQSM
+233 
-240 QAQARDLFP
+240 QAQARELFP
-249 NAGWEIRTRSS
+249 NAGWEIRTRASA
-260 VSPQLERN
+260 SPQLERN

-299 ERKRADIATLK
+299 ERKRADIATFK
-310 AVGASGGTVFSIY
+310 AVGAPGGTVFSIY
-323 LAEIGIIAI
+323 LTEIGIIAI
-332 LGIALGLVVG
+332 IGIALGVIAG
-342 TALPFL
+342 TALPFAI
-348 VTSLFGKL
+348 TSLFGAL

-365 HLSVMALATA
+365 HFSVIALATA

-393 DVPVSALFRDTVSED
+393 DVPVSALFRDSVSED

-414 RYIAMV
+414 RYIVMV
-420 VLAVASLA
+420 AVAVVSLA

-442 IYIVAAAGIF
+442 IYIVAAASIF
-452 LVLRLLAWG
+452 VVLRLLA
-461 LMALAAKLPRPR
+461 MALMKIAARLPRPR
-473 STALRLALVNIH
+473 STALRLALANIH

-533 DVPSHD
+533 DVPSND
-539 VERFNAFIKQNGG
+539 VERFNAFIRQHGG

-558 VPMLRGRILRVK
+558 VPMLRGRILGVK
-570 DVAADQVKV
+570 GVPADQVKV
-579 DPEQAWVLQ
+579 DPEQSWVLQ
-588 SDRGITFTE
+588 SDRGITFTDTF
-597 ALPEGSMLV
+597 PGGSTLTS
-606 AGEWWPQDYNGPP
+606 GQWWPKDYSGPP
-619 LVSFEKRAADGLGVK
+619 LVSFEKRAADGLGLK

-685 TLSYPDGGN
+685 TLTFPDGGD
-694 QKAEIELQRA
+694 QKAEVELQRL
-704 VANEFPAI
+704 VANEFPAV
-712 TTVRVKEALDAINT
+712 TTVRVKEALQTINA
-726 LVADLAV
+726 LVADIAV
-733 AVRSASSVTLIASI
+733 AVRGASSVTLIASI

-755 AGHHSRVYDAV
+755 AGHHNRVYDAV

-775 RRLLLAYGIE
+775 MRLLFAYGVE

-807 VVENVMNFRFRFEPA
+807 VVENVMNFRFQFEPA
-822 AAGAAAL
+822 AAGLAAL

-834 TIGLGLIGT
+834 TVALGLIGT

>member
-1 MSVASESVVPSAFAR
+1 MSAVTAKGVSSSRFGVS
-16 ASVALR
+16 LK

-55 ARALSDGMLCE
+55 ARALSDGMLRE
-66 GERILGG
+66 GSRILGG
-73 DISFSIIHRQV
+73 DIAFSLIHRQASA
-84 NPAEMDFLKG
+84 AEMEFFRSKG
-94 RGVVSEIA
+94 AVSEIGT
-102 SMRAMTRVTNG
+102 MRAMTRATSG

-125 NYPLNGRIELDPNV
+125 AYPLTGAFQLDPNA
-139 PLPRALQKV
+139 PLPKALLRV
-148 GNRYGAVAEPTLLLR
+148 GNRFGAVVEQTLLLR
-163 LGVTPGAEIKI
+163 LGITPGTEIRI
-174 GEATFLIT
+174 GDATFLIT
-182 ASIVSEPDRV
+182 GTIASEPDRV
-192 AAGVGFGP
+192 GAGVGFGP
-200 RLIISQ
+200 RLIVSQ
-206 EALQATGLI
+206 EALWATGLV

-225 RVRMADPS
+225 RVRMNDSSDGALR
-233 QASIQSM
+233 AT
-240 QAQARDLFP
+240 QAQARELFP
-249 NAGWEIRTRSS
+249 NAGWEVRTRSS
-260 VSPQLERN
+260 ASPRLEQN

-299 ERKRADIATLK
+299 ERKRADIATFK

-323 LAEIGIIAI
+323 LAEIGIIA
-332 LGIALGLVVG
+332 LAGIALGLAAG

-348 VTSLFGKL
+348 ITSLFGKL

-365 HLSVMALATA
+365 HLGVIALATA
-375 FGILVALAFA
+375 FGVLVALAFA

-393 DVPVSALFRDTVSED
+393 DVPVSALFRDTVEESK
-408 RRLPRR
+408 RWPRR
-414 RYIAMV
+414 RYVLMV
-420 VLAVASLA
+420 VLAVVSLA
-428 ALALLVAESRRIAL
+428 TLALLVAESRRIAL
-442 IYIVAAAGIF
+442 IYIVAAAAIF
-452 LVLRLLAWG
+452 LVLRFLAWG
-461 LMALAAKLPRPR
+461 LMTIAAKLPRPR
-473 STALRLALVNIH
+473 STALRLALANIH

-533 DVPSHD
+533 DIPSSD
-539 VERFNAFIKQNGG
+539 VERFNAFIKQHGGNGD
-552 TGELTE
+552 LSE

-570 DVAADQVKV
+570 DVPADQVKV
-579 DPEQAWVLQ
+579 LDPEQAWVLQ
-588 SDRGITFTE
+588 SDRGITFTD
-597 ALPEGSMLV
+597 ALPEGSTLL
-606 AGEWWPQDYNGPP
+606 AGEWWPKDYSGPP
-619 LVSFEKRAADGLGVK
+619 LVSFEKRAADGLGLK

-639 AVNVL
+639 SVNVL
-644 GRTIEATIANLRT
+644 GRTIEAQIANLRT

-685 TLSYPDGGN
+685 TLTYPNGGSS
-694 QKAEIELQRA
+694 QKTEVELQRL
-704 VANEFPAI
+704 VAGEFPAV
-712 TTVRVKEALDAINT
+712 TTVRVKEALETINA
-726 LVADLAV
+726 LVADIAI
-733 AVRSASSVTLIASI
+733 AVRGASSVTLIASI

-755 AGHHSRVYDAV
+755 AGHHNRVYDAV

-775 RRLLLAYGIE
+775 RRLLLAYGAE

-807 VVENVMNFRFRFEPA
+807 VVENVMNFRFQFEPA
-822 AAGAAAL
+822 AAALAAL

-834 TIGLGLIGT
+834 TVALGLIGT

>member
-1 MSVASESVVPSAFAR
+1 MSAVPANGASSLSRFA
-16 ASVALR
+16 VALK

-55 ARALSDGMLCE
+55 ARALSDGMLRE
-66 GERILGG
+66 GGRILGG
-73 DISFSIIHRQV
+73 DIAFSLIHRQA
-84 NPAEMDFLKG
+84 NPAEMDFFRG
-94 RGVVSEIA
+94 RGAVSEIG
-102 SMRAMTRVTNG
+102 SMRAMTRTTSG
-113 AATLVELKAVDG
+113 QATLVELKAVDG
-125 NYPLNGRIELDPNV
+125 AYPLNGKFQLEPNV

-148 GNRYGAVAEPTLLLR
+148 GNRYGAVAEQTLLLR
-163 LGVTPGAEIKI
+163 LGITPGVEIRI

-182 ASIVSEPDRV
+182 GVIVSEPDRV
-192 AAGVGFGP
+192 ATGVGFGP
-200 RLIISQ
+200 RLIVSQ

-225 RVRMADPS
+225 RVRLSDS
-233 QASIQSM
+233 SDGSLSFT
-240 QAQARDLFP
+240 QAQARELFP
-249 NAGWEIRTRSS
+249 NAGWEVRTRASA
-260 VSPQLERN
+260 SPQLERN

-299 ERKRADIATLK
+299 ERKRADIATFK
-310 AVGASGGTVFSIY
+310 AVGAPGGTVFSIY
-323 LAEIGIIAI
+323 LTEIGIIAI
-332 LGIALGLVVG
+332 VGIALGVVAG

-348 VTSLFGKL
+348 ITSLFGAL

-365 HLSVMALATA
+365 HFSVIALATA

-393 DVPVSALFRDTVSED
+393 DVPVSALFRDSVSED

-414 RYIAMV
+414 RYIVMV
-420 VLAVASLA
+420 AVAVVSLA

-442 IYIVAAAGIF
+442 IYIVAAASIF
-452 LVLRLLAWG
+452 VVLRLLA
-461 LMALAAKLPRPR
+461 MALMKIAARLPRPR
-473 STALRLALVNIH
+473 STALRLALSNIH

-533 DVPSHD
+533 DVPSND
-539 VERFNAFIKQNGG
+539 VERFNAFIRQHGG

-558 VPMLRGRILRVK
+558 VPMLRGRILGVK
-570 DVAADQVKV
+570 GVPADQVKV

-588 SDRGITFTE
+588 SDRGITFTDTF
-597 ALPEGSMLV
+597 PEGSTLV
-606 AGEWWPQDYNGPP
+606 SGQWWPKDYSGPP
-619 LVSFEKRAADGLGVK
+619 LVSFEKRAADGLGLK
-634 VGDKV
+634 AGDKV
-639 AVNVL
+639 SVNVL

-685 TLSYPDGGN
+685 TLTFPDGGD
-694 QKAEIELQRA
+694 QKAEVELQRL
-704 VANEFPAI
+704 VANEFPAV
-712 TTVRVKEALDAINT
+712 TTVRVKEALQTINA
-726 LVADLAV
+726 LVADIAV
-733 AVRSASSVTLIASI
+733 AVRGASSVTLIASI

-755 AGHHSRVYDAV
+755 AGHHNRVYDAV

-775 RRLLLAYGIE
+775 MRLLFAYGAE

-807 VVENVMNFRFRFEPA
+807 VVENVMNFRFQFEPA
-822 AAGAAAL
+822 AAGLAAL

-834 TIGLGLIGT
+834 TVALGLIGT

>member
-1 MSVASESVVPSAFAR
+1 MSAVTASATSLSR
-16 ASVALR
+16 AAVSLR

-55 ARALSDGMLCE
+55 ARALSDGMLRE

-73 DISFSIIHRQV
+73 DIAFSIIHRQV

-94 RGVVSEIA
+94 KGAVSEIA
-102 SMRAMTRVTNG
+102 SLRAMTRVTNG
-113 AATLVELKAVDG
+113 SATLVELKSVDG
-125 NYPLNGRIELDPNV
+125 AYPLSGKVELDPAV

-148 GNRYGAVAEPTLLLR
+148 GNRFGAVAEQTLLLR

-174 GEATFLIT
+174 GDATFVIT

-206 EALQATGLI
+206 EGLQATNLI

-225 RVRMADPS
+225 RVRLTDAGQP
-233 QASIQSM
+233 AIQSM

-323 LAEIGIIAI
+323 LAQIGFIAI
-332 LGIALGLVVG
+332 LGIAIGVVLGS
-342 TALPFL
+342 ALPFAI
-348 VTSLFGKL
+348 TSLFGKL

-365 HLSVMALATA
+365 HLSVIALAAA

-393 DVPVSALFRDTVSED
+393 DVPVSALFRDTVEQTQ
-408 RRLPRR
+408 RLPRQ
-414 RYIAMV
+414 RYIALV

-428 ALALLVAESRRIAL
+428 TLALLVAESRRIAL
-442 IYIVAAAGIF
+442 IYIVAAAAIF
-452 LVLRLLAWG
+452 VVLRLLAWA
-461 LMALAAKLPRPR
+461 LMAIAAKLPRPR
-473 STALRLALVNIH
+473 STALRLALANIH

-511 DGNLRRQLTQSLP
+511 DSNLRRQLTQALP

-533 DVPSHD
+533 DIPSSD
-539 VERFNAFIKQNGG
+539 VERFNAFIKQNAGAA
-552 TGELTE
+552 ELTE

-570 DVAADQVKV
+570 EVPAEQAKV

-588 SDRGITFTE
+588 SDRGITFTDTF
-597 ALPEGSMLV
+597 PEGSTLV
-606 AGEWWPQDYNGPP
+606 SGEWWPKDYNGPP
-619 LVSFEKRAADGLGVK
+619 LVSFEKRAADALGLK

-639 AVNVL
+639 SVNVL

-694 QKAEIELQRA
+694 QKAEIDLQRA
-704 VANEFPAI
+704 VANEFPAV
-712 TTVRVKEALDAINT
+712 TTVRVKEALLAINA

-733 AVRSASSVTLIASI
+733 AVRGASSVTLIASI

-755 AGHHSRVYDAV
+755 AGHHNRVYDAV

-792 TAIFATAAGAVAAWF
+792 TAVFATAAGAVAAWF

-822 AAGAAAL
+822 AAGLAAL

>member
-1 MSVASESVVPSAFAR
+1 VSAVTAEPSSISR
-16 ASVALR
+16 AGVSLR

-55 ARALSDGMLCE
+55 ARALSDGMLRE
-66 GERILGG
+66 GGRILGG
-73 DISFSIIHRQV
+73 DIAFYLIHRQA
-84 NPAEMDFLKG
+84 NPAEMEFFKG
-94 RGVVSEIA
+94 RGAVSEVA
-102 SMRAMTRVTNG
+102 NMRAMARATNG

-125 NYPLNGRIELDPNV
+125 AYPLTGRIQLEPNV
-139 PLPRALQKV
+139 PLGRALQKV

-163 LGVTPGAEIKI
+163 LGVTPGTEIKI
-174 GEATFLIT
+174 GEATFVIT
-182 ASIVSEPDRV
+182 ASITSEPDRV
-192 AAGVGFGP
+192 ATGVGFGP
-200 RLIISQ
+200 RLIVSQ

-220 VRWSY
+220 VRWGY
-225 RVRMADPS
+225 RVRLTDS
-233 QASIQSM
+233 SDGSLQFT
-240 QAQARDLFP
+240 QAQSRDQFP
-249 NAGWEIRTRSS
+249 NAGWEVRTRSS
-260 VSPQLERN
+260 ASPQLERN

-310 AVGASGGTVFSIY
+310 AVGAPGSTVFSIY
-323 LAEIGIIAI
+323 LTQIGIIAFA
-332 LGIALGLVVG
+332 GIAIGVVLG
-342 TALPFL
+342 TALPFAI
-348 VTSLFGKL
+348 TSFFGRL

-365 HLSVMALATA
+365 HLSVIALAAA

-393 DVPVSALFRDTVSED
+393 DVPVSALFRDTVEQNRS
-408 RRLPRR
+408 LPRR
-414 RYIAMV
+414 RYLIMV
-420 VLAVASLA
+420 AAAVISLA
-428 ALALLVAESRRIAL
+428 ALALLVADSRRIAL
-442 IYIVAAAGIF
+442 IYIVAAAAIF
-452 LVLRLLAWG
+452 LVLRLLGWG
-461 LMALAAKLPRPR
+461 LMALAARLPRPR
-473 STALRLALVNIH
+473 STSLRLALANIH

-497 LGLGLALL
+497 LGLGLSLL

-533 DVPSHD
+533 DVPSND
-539 VERFNAFIKQNGG
+539 VERFNAFIKQKAGN
-552 TGELTE
+552 GELSE

-570 DVAADQVKV
+570 DKSADEVKV

-588 SDRGITFTE
+588 SDRGITYTE
-597 ALPEGSMLV
+597 TFPEGSTLV
-606 AGEWWPQDYNGPP
+606 AGEWWPKDYSGPP
-619 LVSFEKRAADGLGVK
+619 LVSFEKRAADGLGLK

-639 AVNVL
+639 SVNVL
-644 GRTIEATIANLRT
+644 GRTIEATIANTRT

-685 TLSYPDGGN
+685 TLSYPEGGN
-694 QKAEIELQRA
+694 QSAEIELQRA
-704 VANEFPAI
+704 VATEFPAV
-712 TTVRVKEALDAINT
+712 TTVRVKEALEAINS
-726 LVADLAV
+726 LVADIALAV
-733 AVRSASSVTLIASI
+733 RGASSVTLIASI

-775 RRLLLAYGIE
+775 ARLVIAYGIE

-807 VVENVMNFRFRFEPA
+807 VVENVMNFRFQFEPA
-822 AAGAAAL
+822 AAGIAAL

>member
-1 MSVASESVVPSAFAR
+1 MSAVTANGSALSR
-16 ASVALR
+16 AGISLR

-29 GGVRGFG
+29 GGVRCFG

-55 ARALSDGMLCE
+55 ARALSDGMLRE

-73 DISFSIIHRQV
+73 DMAFSIIHRQAD
-84 NPAEMDFLKG
+84 PAEMGFLKG
-94 RGVVSEIA
+94 KGAVSEVA

-125 NYPLNGRIELDPNV
+125 AYPLTGRITIEPNV
-139 PLPRALQKV
+139 PLARALQKV

-174 GEATFLIT
+174 GEATFVIT
-182 ASIVSEPDRV
+182 ASIVNEPDRV

-206 EALQATGLI
+206 EGLQATGLI
-215 QPGSL
+215 QPGTL

-225 RVRMADPS
+225 RLRLAES
-233 QASIQSM
+233 NYGSIDAVQT
-240 QAQARDLFP
+240 QARDLFP
-249 NAGWEIRTRSS
+249 NAGWEIRTRGS

-323 LAEIGIIAI
+323 LTQIGIIAI
-332 LGIALGLVVG
+332 IGIAIGVAAGV
-342 TALPFL
+342 ALPFAI
-348 VTSLFGKL
+348 TSLFGKL

-393 DVPVSALFRDTVSED
+393 DVPVSALFRDTVEQNN
-408 RRLPRR
+408 RLPRQ

-428 ALALLVAESRRIAL
+428 TLALLVAESRRIAL
-442 IYIVAAAGIF
+442 IYIVAAAAIF

-461 LMALAAKLPRPR
+461 LMAIAAKLPRPR
-473 STALRLALVNIH
+473 STALRLALANIH

-511 DGNLRRQLTQSLP
+511 DSNLRRQLTQSLP

-533 DVPSHD
+533 DVPSND
-539 VERFNAFIKQNGG
+539 VERFNAFIKQNSG

-570 DVAADQVKV
+570 DAPADQVKV

-588 SDRGITFTE
+588 SDRGITFTDTF
-597 ALPEGSMLV
+597 PEGSTLV
-606 AGEWWPQDYNGPP
+606 AGEWWPKDYDGTP
-619 LVSFEKRAADGLGVK
+619 LVSFEKRAADGLGLK

-639 AVNVL
+639 SVNVL

-685 TLSYPDGGN
+685 TLSYPEGGN

-704 VANEFPAI
+704 VANEFPAV
-712 TTVRVKEALDAINT
+712 TTVRVKEALEAINT
-726 LVADLAV
+726 LVSDLAV
-733 AVRSASSVTLIASI
+733 AVRGASSVTLIASI

-755 AGHHSRVYDAV
+755 AGHHNRVYDAV

-775 RRLLLAYGIE
+775 RRLLLAYGVE

-822 AAGAAAL
+822 VAGLAAL

>member
-1 MSVASESVVPSAFAR
+1 MSAVTTNGSSLSR
-16 ASVALR
+16 MGTSLR

-55 ARALSDGMLCE
+55 ARALSDGMLRE
-66 GERILGG
+66 GGRILGG
-73 DISFSIIHRQV
+73 DLAFCLIHRQA
-84 NPAEMDFLKG
+84 NPAEMDFFKAKG
-94 RGVVSEIA
+94 AVSEIA
-102 SMRAMTRVTNG
+102 SLRAMTRATNG
-113 AATLVELKAVDG
+113 AATLVELKAVDSA
-125 NYPLNGRIELDPNV
+125 YPLTGRIQTEPNV
-139 PLPRALQKV
+139 PLARALQKV
-148 GNRYGAVAEPTLLLR
+148 GNRYGAVAESTLLLR
-163 LGVTPGAEIKI
+163 LSITPGTEVKI
-174 GEATFLIT
+174 GDATFVIT
-182 ASIVSEPDRV
+182 AAIVSEPDRV
-192 AAGVGFGP
+192 ATGVGFGP
-200 RLIISQ
+200 RLIVSQ
-206 EALQATGLI
+206 EALQAAGLI

-220 VRWSY
+220 VRWGY
-225 RVRMADPS
+225 RVKLNDGS
-233 QASIQSM
+233 DASLDATQV
-240 QAQARDLFP
+240 QARDLFP

-260 VSPQLERN
+260 ASPQLERN

-323 LAEIGIIAI
+323 LAEIGVIAI
-332 LGIALGLVVG
+332 VGIAIGVVAG
-342 TALPFL
+342 TALPFAI
-348 VTSLFGKL
+348 TSLFGKL

-365 HLSVMALATA
+365 HFSVIALATA

-393 DVPVSALFRDTVSED
+393 DVPVSALFRDAVEQSN
-408 RRLPRR
+408 RLPRR
-414 RYIAMV
+414 RYVLMV
-420 VLAVASLA
+420 VLAVVSLA
-428 ALALLVAESRRIAL
+428 TLALFVAESRRIAL
-442 IYIVAAAGIF
+442 IYIVAAAAIF
-452 LVLRLLAWG
+452 LVLRILAWG
-461 LMALAAKLPRPR
+461 LMAIAAKLPRPR
-473 STALRLALVNIH
+473 STALRLAISNIH

-533 DVPSHD
+533 DIPNND

-552 TGELTE
+552 NAELSE

-570 DVAADQVKV
+570 DTPADQVKV

-588 SDRGITFTE
+588 SDRGITFTDTF
-597 ALPEGSMLV
+597 PEGSTLV
-606 AGEWWPQDYNGPP
+606 SGEWWPKDYSGPP
-619 LVSFEKRAADGLGVK
+619 LVSFEKRAADGLGLK

-639 AVNVL
+639 SVNVL
-644 GRTIEATIANLRT
+644 GRTIEAQIANLRT

-685 TLSYPDGGN
+685 TLTYPGGGN
-694 QKAEIELQRA
+694 QKAEIDLQRT
-704 VANEFPAI
+704 VAGEFPAI
-712 TTVRVKEALDAINT
+712 TTVRVKEALEAINS
-726 LVADLAV
+726 LVADIAV
-733 AVRSASSVTLIASI
+733 AVRGASSVTLIASI

-755 AGHHSRVYDAV
+755 AGHHNRVYDAV

-775 RRLLLAYGIE
+775 SRLLLAYGAE

-822 AAGAAAL
+822 AAGIAAL

>member
-1 MSVASESVVPSAFAR
+1 MSVAAPQDVSVSRFGI
-16 ASVALR
+16 SLR
-22 IALRELR
+22 LALRELR

-55 ARALSDGMLCE
+55 ARALSDGMLRE
-66 GERILGG
+66 GSRILGG
-73 DISFSIIHRQV
+73 DIAFSLIHRQAS
-84 NPAEMDFLKG
+84 PAEMDFFKSSG
-94 RGVVSEIA
+94 AVSEIG
-102 SMRAMTRVTNG
+102 SMRAMTRTAGG
-113 AATLVELKAVDG
+113 AATLVELKAVDDA
-125 NYPLNGRIELDPNV
+125 YPLTGKIQLEPNAS
-139 PLPRALQKV
+139 LPKALLRV
-148 GNRYGAVAEPTLLLR
+148 GNRFGAVAEPTLLLR
-163 LGVTPGAEIKI
+163 LGITPGTEVKI

-182 ASIVSEPDRV
+182 ATIVSEPDRV

-206 EALQATGLI
+206 EGLLATGLV

-225 RVRMADPS
+225 RVRMNDGSYPG
-233 QASIQSM
+233 IELM
-240 QAQARDLFP
+240 QREAREQFP
-249 NAGWEIRTRSS
+249 NAGWEVRTRGSA
-260 VSPQLERN
+260 SPRLEQN
-268 VRRLAEFLTL
+268 VKRLAEFLTL

-299 ERKRADIATLK
+299 ERKRGDIATLK

-323 LAEIGIIAI
+323 LAEIGIIA
-332 LGIALGLVVG
+332 LAGIAIGVAAG

-348 VTSLFGKL
+348 ITSLFGKF

-365 HLSVMALATA
+365 HPSVIALATA
-375 FGILVALAFA
+375 FGLLVALAFA

-393 DVPVSALFRDTVSED
+393 DVPVSALFRDTVEQSN
-408 RRLPRR
+408 RWPRR
-414 RYIAMV
+414 RYVFMV
-420 VLAVASLA
+420 VLAVVSLA
-428 ALALLVAESRRIAL
+428 GLALLVAESRRIAL
-442 IYIVAAAGIF
+442 IYIVAAAAIF
-452 LVLRLLAWG
+452 VVLRLLAWA
-461 LMALAAKLPRPR
+461 LMTIAAKLPRPR
-473 STALRLALVNIH
+473 STALRLALANIH

-533 DVPSHD
+533 DIPSND
-539 VERFNAFIKQNGG
+539 VGQFNAFVRQRAGS
-552 TGELTE
+552 GELSE

-570 DVAADQVKV
+570 DVPVDQVKV

-588 SDRGITFTE
+588 SDRGITFTDN
-597 ALPEGSMLV
+597 LPEGSTLV
-606 AGEWWPQDYNGPP
+606 AGEWWPKDYSGQP
-619 LVSFEKRAADGLGVK
+619 LVSFEKRAADGLGLK

-639 AVNVL
+639 SVNVL

-671 SPNTFRGAPHTILA
+671 SPSTFRGAPHTILA
-685 TLSYPDGGN
+685 TLTFPDGGS
-694 QKAEIELQRA
+694 KSAEIELQRA
-704 VANEFPAI
+704 VANEFPAV
-712 TTVRVKEALDAINT
+712 TTVRVKEALEAINA
-726 LVADLAV
+726 LVSDIAI
-733 AVRSASSVTLIASI
+733 AVRGASSVTLIASI

-755 AGHHSRVYDAV
+755 AGHHNRVYDAV

-775 RRLLLAYGIE
+775 KRLLFAYGLE

-792 TAIFATAAGAVAAWF
+792 TALFATAAGAVAAWF
-807 VVENVMNFRFRFEPA
+807 VIENVMNFRFRFEPA
-822 AAGAAAL
+822 AAGIAAL

-834 TIGLGLIGT
+834 TVALGLIGT